1 MASAALQYRLGSGS
15 WTTICASTSCSFAT
29 ASLADGSYDLRS
41 LVTDAAGNT
50 GTSVVSNRRID
61 NTAPAVTVTALPAAV
76 RGTVAMAA
84 TLDDGNGA
92 GVTSVRYQVRPAS
105 TGTWT
110 DFCTANA
117 APFTCSAATGT
128 FPDGVIDVR
137 AIATDGAALAT
148 TSATVASRIDNT
160 VPTSASLTAPGPNLQ
175 GTVTLNATATD
186 AGSGIASVQFQRA
199 PAGTST
205 WTTICTDTSSSYSC
219 AWNTTTETD
228 AIYDLRVIATDVAG
242 GTRTSTT
249 VTNRR
254 VDNLGPT
261 LSLTDP
267 GSPLRGSVT
276 VNATATDP
284 RRRDLGDDPARAGRH
299 DDLDHDLHRQH
310 VRVLLRRGRRP
321 ASPTG
326 STTCARPPSTR
337 SAELRPRP

>member
-1 MASAALQYRLGSGS
+1 M
-15 WTTICASTSCSFAT
+15 
-29 ASLADGSYDLRS
+29 YDLRS

-110 DFCTANA
+110 DFCTAA
-117 APFTCSAATGT
+117 SAPFTCSAATGT
-128 FPDGVIDVR
+128 FAGRRDRRARDRDRRRRTGDHVGDRRQPDRQHR
-137 AIATDGAALAT
+137 ARLGDAD
-148 TSATVASRIDNT
+148 R
-160 VPTSASLTAPGPNLQ
+160 PGHEP
-175 GTVTLNATATD
+175 
-186 AGSGIASVQFQRA
+186 AGHGHAQRDRRRRRLGIASVQFQRA

-219 AWNTTTETD
+219 AWNTTAETD

-249 VTNRR
+249 VANRR
-254 VDNLGPT
+254 VDNNGPT

-267 GSPLRGSVT
+267 GSPLRGTVT

-284 RRRDLGDDPARAGRH
+284 AGVTSVTIQRAPAGTSTWTTICT
-299 DDLDHDLHRQH
+299 DNT
-310 VRVLLRRGRRP
+310 P
-321 ASPTG
+321 AYSCAWATPAPTG
-326 STTCARPPSTR
+326 STTCARRPSTR
-337 SAELRPRP
+337 SAGLRPPL